1 MGEASAAA
9 PAGAT
14 VPRRGP
20 SALALLG
27 LALCTCTPAS
37 SADHPIAS
45 SALPLVLDSANWTVT
60 KTGGAGPALPALP
73 AQVPGDILSDLQRA
87 GRAPDPYFNLTW
99 RQPEYV
105 ALWNTGTWTY
115 RKSFITP
122 ASAASAQQL
131 LVFDGIRMGAVVTL
145 NGHWLFNATNQFQRY
160 SVPLLGE
167 QLKTDGTL
175 NELAVAFGNELG
187 IDCGGRFTLSSQIDW
202 APRMVTN
209 DSFTGRSTFG
219 FAIWR
224 SVYLLPVPDAAI
236 TQLVPHTFY
245 AGGHPTALLE
255 DNNHAG
261 FKVVVRCE
269 IFAPSQGVAGH
280 VSVLG
285 GWPGAVAVDS
295 QQVTL
300 EQGVNNIT
308 LELLPEQTRGARL
321 WHVNG
326 YGDQIRYNISATF
339 TPARAGAANVSA
351 SRLIG
356 FRHLALVTVND
367 TDIKVAEAA
376 ATANGTGQFTMFFRC
391 NGAAIYSR
399 GANKIPMELLEGR
412 MSDAAHRRLV
422 QSAAEGRMNTLRVWG
437 GAIWE
442 PQSFYDAADEFGVL
456 IYHDAQF
463 LNGGLEP
470 YGTAG
475 PGVRGTA
482 SERDEL
488 EYQLARLSH
497 HPSIASESCLYCA
510 FLMMLLLPVWTGKRN
525 LKRVVLMRDS
535 VGWLQRV
542 WWRWDL

>member
-1 MGEASAAA
+1 MLQATNYRKRKPSWMCSTVMGEAPAA
-9 PAGAT
+9 PAARAT

-27 LALCTCTPAS
+27 LLALLGTAAS
-37 SADHPIAS
+37 SMDHPIAS
-45 SALPLVLDSANWTVT
+45 GALPFVLDDASWTVT
-60 KTGGAGPALPALP
+60 RTGGAGPSLSSLP

-99 RQPEYV
+99 REPEFV

-115 RKSFITP
+115 RRRFTTP
-122 ASAASAQQL
+122 ASAASAKQL
-131 LVFDGIRMGAVVTL
+131 LVFNGIRMGAVVTL

-160 SVPLLGE
+160 SVPLDRAW
-167 QLKTDGTL
+167 LKTDGGTL
-175 NELAVAFGNELG
+175 NELAVAFGSELG

-245 AGGHPTALLE
+245 AGDHPTALLE

-285 GWPGAVAVDS
+285 SWAGAVAVDS
-295 QQVTL
+295 QPVTL
-300 EQGVNNIT
+300 EQGVNNLT
-308 LELLPEQTRGARL
+308 LELPPEQTRGARL
-321 WHVNG
+321 WHVSG
-326 YGDQIRYNISATF
+326 YGDQVRYNLSATF
-339 TPARAGAANVSA
+339 IPARVGAANVSA

-367 TDIKVAEAA
+367 TDNKVIEAA

-442 PQSFYDAADEFGVL
+442 PESFYDAADEFGLL

-470 YGTAG
+470 YGTDG

-497 HPSIASESCLYCA
+497 HPSIASESRPFCA
-510 FLMMLLLPVWTGKRN
+510 LLPMPLLPVF
-525 LKRVVLMRDS
+525 VS
-535 VGWLQRV
+535 
-542 WWRWDL
+542 